1 MLGNFK
7 DIVKRA
13 RSYRRFYENK
23 KISEDTLRDLID
35 AARLTASAGNLQ
47 PLKFVISCQREKN
60 NLIFP
65 VLSWATY
72 LKGWPGPK
80 EGERPAAYIIIL
92 GDRNTSKWL
101 EWDCGIAAQTIVLAA
116 TSKGLGCCMLLSVNK
131 DTLRNNLKIPQA
143 HEILLVL
150 ALGKPKE
157 KVVIDDFKGD
167 IKYYRDEKQTH
178 HVPKKPLKELVL
190 DL

>member
-1 MLGNFK
+1 MFVNFK
-7 DIVKRA
+7 NIVTRA

-23 KISEDTLRDLID
+23 KISEKTLKGLVDL
-35 AARLTASAGNLQ
+35 ARLSASAGNLQ
-47 PLKFVISCQREKN
+47 PLKFIISCQKPKN
-60 NLIFP
+60 DLIFP
-65 VLSWATY
+65 TVSWAIY
-72 LKGWPGPK
+72 LKSWGGPK

-101 EWDCGIAAQTIVLAA
+101 EWDCGIAAQTVVLSAA
-116 TSKGLGCCMLLSVNK
+116 SKGLGCCMFLTINR
-131 DTLRNNLKIPQA
+131 DMLRNSLKIPQEY
-143 HEILLVL
+143 EILLVL